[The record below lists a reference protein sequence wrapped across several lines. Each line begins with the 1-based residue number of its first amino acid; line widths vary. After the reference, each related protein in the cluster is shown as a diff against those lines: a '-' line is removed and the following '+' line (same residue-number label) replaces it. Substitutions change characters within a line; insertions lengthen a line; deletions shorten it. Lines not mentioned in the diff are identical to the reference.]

1 MPGWALNLSRGGV
14 RAVIDERVELG
25 EVLDVQI
32 EEIEIVRRGK
42 VVWVQDEPDGAIVG
56 IQFDEP
62 IVPPQGVEL
71 DNSVDLSRD
80 SADDLG
86 LPGPLPP
93 STDVERASA
102 VTEVGPSEQDDVP
115 SQALRGAALASG
127 SRPASGSK

>member
-32 EEIEIVRRGK
+32 EEIQALRRGK

-71 DNSVDLSRD
+71 DNSVDLSRE
-80 SADDLG
+80 SADELG
-86 LPGPLPP
+86 LPGP
-93 STDVERASA
+93 TDAERASA
-102 VTEVGPSEQDDVP
+102 VGEVATGESQAPSEQDDVP
-115 SQALRGAALASG
+115 SGA
-127 SRPASGSK
+127 RPTSGSK